1 MITHKSDV
9 WSGCV
14 TMMNVLVGK
23 GANVDSRIQVSTT
36 STCTYVA
43 TYACVYATGNSAIN
57 LLRSATF

>member
-43 TYACVYATGNSAIN
+43 TYVCMATGYSVIN